1 MMTRPLDQLSPESR
15 AVLSLVLL
23 QSRSYSDIAD
33 LLRLGQNEV
42 RNRAHIAAEHLIEP
56 AEDLEPQTRARVIDY
71 MLGEQTV
78 SERAATRAE
87 LARSEP
93 ARRWATELAAALA
106 PLAKTPLPAIPG
118 DTPEPPPAVVD
129 PAPLEPAPRPEAP
142 RFPAPTP
149 ARRVAT
155 NTSIA
160 APSPARPRERRR
172 PRVPPMPFVIGGLV
186 AVVVIVV
193 LIIVLSGSSTAR
205 PSGSTGHPGQPL
217 RKLVLAPAGSDRNAL
232 GAGDVIRQK
241 GGGLL
246 LLLQA
251 HGLAANSHGDS
262 YAVWLFN
269 APGDARLLG
278 FVSPGVGAAGT
289 FSSGVTAA
297 RRRVPFPR
305 AGRDARA
312 NPSADRARPRRAA
325 CAAVARLVAPGGA
338 WQKVALPSRCRADR
352 FHRPPRRPP
361 RRGAGMRRG
370 CRQRNAASS

>member
-1 MMTRPLDQLSPESR
+1 MTTRPLDQLSPESR

-33 LLRLGQNEV
+33 LLRLGKNEV
-42 RNRAHIAAEHLIEP
+42 RDRAHIAAEHLTEP
-56 AEDLEPQTRARVIDY
+56 TEDVEPQTRARVIDY

-78 SERAATRAE
+78 SERVATRAE

-93 ARRWATELAAALA
+93 ARRWARELAAALA
-106 PLAKTPLPAIPG
+106 PLAKTPLPAVPG
-118 DTPEPPPAVVD
+118 YTPDPPPAVVD
-129 PAPLEPAPRPEAP
+129 PAPVEPVPPPEVPRS
-142 RFPAPTP
+142 PAAAP
-149 ARRVAT
+149 ARGFVAT
-155 NTSIA
+155 SGRTPFT
-160 APSPARPRERRR
+160 APASARAPERRR
-172 PRVPPMPFVIGGLV
+172 PRVPPMAILIGGLV

-193 LIIVLSGSSTAR
+193 LVIVLSGSSTAR

-232 GAGDVIRQK
+232 GAGDIIRQK
-241 GGGLL
+241 RGGLL

-289 FSSGVTAA
+289 FSSGVTL
-297 RRRVPFPR
+297 PD
-305 AGRDARA
+305 DAF
-312 NPSADRARPRRAA
+312 
-325 CAAVARLVAPGGA
+325 
-338 WQKVALPSRCRADR
+338 R
-352 FHRPPRRPP
+352 FHALIVTLERTAQPTTPGPTVLRAPLSL
-361 RRGAGMRRG
+361 G
-370 CRQRNAASS
+370 